1 MLSSHSFKPKG
12 GGREQNGKSDTCLS
26 NKHRNTLRNR
36 VASGCCGSKKN
47 TFLLYFAYSF
57 CAPIKRSIFVAI
69 SAYINSD
76 I

>member
-1 MLSSHSFKPKG
+1 MTLAF
-12 GGREQNGKSDTCLS
+12 QI
-26 NKHRNTLRNR
+26 NTETPLETEWLQ
-36 VASGCCGSKKN
+36 VVVVQKKN